1 MTDGGDVHRLRLM
14 VVDDQTLIRE
24 ALAGLLDA
32 EADMTVVAQAA
43 DGSTVVETAERTL
56 PDLVVMDIRM
66 RDVDGVEATIR
77 LRERMPRTKV
87 ILLTTFDVDAY
98 VYEGL
103 RAGAAGFL
111 LKDNSAAMLV
121 DAVRTVAAGN
131 AVLDPWA
138 TTRLVS
144 AFAREPKPT
153 RVDAPALARLTSRE
167 RDVLILVARGLSNAE
182 IAAALEVGYE
192 TVKSHVGAMMSKL
205 GLRDRVQAVILAYES
220 GLLTPSDSP

>member
-1 MTDGGDVHRLRLM
+1 MTDVHTDRLRLM

-32 EADMTVVAQAA
+32 EPDMTVVAQAS
-43 DGSTVVETAERTL
+43 DGNTVVATAERTL

-77 LRERMPRTKV
+77 LRERMPGTKV

-103 RAGAAGFL
+103 RAGAGGFL
-111 LKDNSAAMLV
+111 LKDSSAAMLV
-121 DAVRTVAAGN
+121 DAVRTVAAGS

-144 AFAREPKPT
+144 AFARSPGPM
-153 RVDAPALARLTSRE
+153 RVDAPALARLTARE
-167 RDVLILVARGLSNAE
+167 RDVLILVAQGLSNNE

-205 GLRDRVQAVILAYES
+205 GLRDRVQAVIFAYES